1 MAIMSEK
8 IGYISREDRS
18 QNGILELK
26 NKLSKMKKKIIKYL
40 NRVLDIA
47 GERISKPEDRSIK
60 IIQSEKQK
68 ENTLEK
74 KKMNWATETCGL
86 LKKIYN
92 IQAIGV
98 SQEKKGVK
106 LRKN

>member
-1 MAIMSEK
+1 MSEK

-47 GERISKPEDRSIK
+47 GERISKPEDRSIE
-60 IIQSEKQK
+60 IIQIEAQR
-68 ENTLEK
+68 K
-74 KKMNWATETCGL
+74 KRW
-86 LKKIYN
+86 KK
-92 IQAIGV
+92 
-98 SQEKKGVK
+98 
-106 LRKN
+106 